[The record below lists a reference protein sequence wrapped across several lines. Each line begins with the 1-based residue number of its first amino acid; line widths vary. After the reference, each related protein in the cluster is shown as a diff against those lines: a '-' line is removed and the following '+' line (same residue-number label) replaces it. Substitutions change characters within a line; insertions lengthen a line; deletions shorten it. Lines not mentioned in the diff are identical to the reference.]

1 MPGGGGGQSQ
11 VTILFFRRELAV
23 REFWSN
29 TILCRLV
36 FKGLCSGGG
45 GSDKVQQVE
54 VPPEDALA
62 AEEQS
67 STFQ

>member
-1 MPGGGGGQSQ
+1 MNSGLTPYCVDWS
-11 VTILFFRRELAV
+11 LRASV
-23 REFWSN
+23 R
-29 TILCRLV
+29 
-36 FKGLCSGGG
+36 GGG